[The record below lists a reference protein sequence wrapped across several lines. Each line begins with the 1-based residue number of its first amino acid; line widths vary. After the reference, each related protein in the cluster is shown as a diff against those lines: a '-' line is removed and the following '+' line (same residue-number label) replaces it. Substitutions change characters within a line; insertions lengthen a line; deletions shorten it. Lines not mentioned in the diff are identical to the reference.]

1 MTKKALLA
9 GALALMSAMASAQD
23 VKINNLTRK
32 WAPAFDALVNGQA
45 PTHSMIRG
53 KVARSTSSTLT
64 LMVTTEADAANAVAE
79 AVKAAGY
86 EAEAPTDQLVVATA
100 PASYISTLAEVD
112 GVVYIDRPT
121 QMHTFMKNVRP
132 ETGVTKVQEGE
143 GLDTPYDGSGVLIG
157 VIDQGFEFKH
167 PAFTGRVKRWGSS
180 AVSGST
186 RTSAPSTDPN
196 DQYGHATH
204 VANIA
209 MGNKITGSDYYG
221 VATGAEL
228 MPMMSDLSSSAVV
241 LQAKAIKDY
250 ADKQGMPWVLNM
262 SFGSN
267 IGPHDGTEAL
277 DLSMEKYCGKGAI
290 MVAAM
295 GNNGGDMLHATHTF
309 SADGETAY
317 FYPVPDS
324 DNTTG
329 AVVACLWANDND
341 GVSHLNIE
349 PVFYQS
355 GKIYVPSK
363 AQMTQA
369 GFDYET
375 GIDPTNKRQYCNLA
389 GVIAD
394 LAKRVIGSS
403 ASGYQFM
410 LRATG
415 EAGKTIHVWTDSDTY
430 PCSFKRV
437 SGTVSAT
444 GEKFTT
450 IKGDDAYVVGEG
462 GASVPSAIAVASYN
476 ASSSFTSKN
485 GQSYSYYSVIGEGGD
500 ISLFSSKGPSLDLNH
515 PDKPTIA
522 APGGCIISAFSK
534 KASTFSTSSNTIVQ
548 EITSGGNKFYYGAMN
563 GTSMAT
569 PVVTGIVALWLQAN
583 PELTPADVTNIL
595 KTTARHDSYAKDT
608 NWNASWG
615 YGKIDAYE
623 GLKAAIKLRTAV
635 NETMNTAAPITL
647 QKGGD
652 AWKVLFNNDESY
664 AQIQVLALDGS
675 TVWSRNV
682 ASPRHGDEEV
692 VSLNTLTPGV
702 YLIRIQ
708 TTASQITRK
717 VVVK

>member
-9 GALALMSAMASAQD
+9 GALALMSAMASAQE
-23 VKINNLTRK
+23 VKTYDLSRK
-32 WAPAFDALVNGQA
+32 WAPAFDALVSGQA

-53 KVARSTSSTLT
+53 KVARSTSNTLT
-64 LMVTTEADAANAVAE
+64 LMVSTEAGTAASVAE
-79 AVKAAGY
+79 AVKVAGY

-112 GVVYIDRPT
+112 GVVYIDRPS

-143 GLDTPYDGSGVLIG
+143 GLDTPYDGTGVLIG

-209 MGNKITGSDYYG
+209 MGNKISGSDYYG

-250 ADKQGMPWVLNM
+250 AEQQGMPWVLNM

-277 DLSMEKYCGKGAI
+277 DLSMEKLCGKGAI

-295 GNNGGDMLHATHTF
+295 GNNGGDMLHATHTYT
-309 SADGETAY
+309 ADGETAY
-317 FYPVPDS
+317 FYPVPDA
-324 DNTTG
+324 DNTSN
-329 AVVACLWANDND
+329 VVIACLWANDND
-341 GVSHLNIE
+341 GVAHLNIE
-349 PVFYQS
+349 PVFYKDK
-355 GKIYVPSK
+355 KIYVPTS

-369 GFDYET
+369 GFDFET
-375 GIDPTNKRQYCNLA
+375 GIDPTNKRQYCNIA
-389 GVIAD
+389 GAISD
-394 LAKRVIGSS
+394 LAKRVIGST
-403 ASGYQFM
+403 SGYQFM
-410 LRATG
+410 IRATG
-415 EAGKTIHVWTDSDTY
+415 EAGKTIHIWTDADTY

-437 SGTVSAT
+437 SGTVSET

-476 ASSSFTSKN
+476 AASSFTNKN
-485 GQSYSYYSVIGEGGD
+485 GQSCSYYSYIGEAGD
-500 ISLFSSKGPSLDLNH
+500 ISLFSSKGPSLDLDH

-583 PELTPADVTNIL
+583 PNLTPADVTNIL
-595 KTTARHDSYAKDT
+595 KQTARHDSYAKDT

-623 GLKAAIKLRTAV
+623 GLKAAIKLLPV
-635 NETMNTAAPITL
+635 NETMMNTATPVSL
-647 QKGGD
+647 QKGTD
-652 AWKVLFNNDESY
+652 AWKVLFNNDETF
-664 AQIQVLALDGS
+664 AQIQVVSLDGS
-675 TVWSRNV
+675 TVLSRNV
-682 ASPRHGDEEV
+682 VSPRHGDEEV
-692 VSLNTLTPGV
+692 ISLNGLTPGV
-702 YLIRIQ
+702 YLIHIN
-708 TTASQITRK
+708 TTASQTTRK